1 MTDCSRQTAA
11 APLAGRPAHDK
22 PYALQWKT
30 HAGRTLP
37 GVNVTDRDR
46 LDERME
52 GRS

>member
-37 GVNVTDRDR
+37 GVDVTDRDR